1 MKITQILIS
10 GFGGQGIMSLG
21 KALAAAALAEDKYPI
36 YFPSYGAEVRGG
48 TAYCFIKISR
58 HAIASPLIDSPD
70 IAIIMN
76 QPSLDKFEKAIAK
89 KGLLIVN
96 TDLVI
101 TNTFRSD
108 LVTIAAPLNAIAL
121 SCGNLKVA
129 NTIAL
134 GILVARVP
142 GLLKETTITQFL
154 NKTFPRG
161 ALLQQ
166 NTEAF
171 QKGIDFANNYH
182 TDSGD

>member
-21 KALAAAALAEDKYPI
+21 KALAATALAEGKYPI

-48 TAYCFIKISR
+48 TAYCFVKISGQT
-58 HAIASPLIDSPD
+58 IASPLIDAPD

-76 QPSLDKFEKAIAK
+76 QPSLDKFEKTIVR

-96 TDLVI
+96 TDLVT
-101 TNTFRSD
+101 TNTFRGD
-108 LVTIAAPLNAIAL
+108 LATIAAPLNALAL

-142 GLLKETTITQFL
+142 DLLKEATITRFI
-154 NKTFPRG
+154 NATFGPG
-161 ALLQQ
+161 ELLRQ

-171 QKGIDFANNYH
+171 RKGIEFSKNYK
-182 TDSGD
+182 